1 MDIEQY
7 GVVEEDQA
15 WAVVVVV
22 VVVIVGCYVHK
33 LTTRDGTVMARLEA

>member
-22 VVVIVGCYVHK
+22 VVVGCYVHK
-33 LTTRDGTVMARLEA
+33 LTTRDGTVMARLEAQ